1 MSCPGNISE
10 NPGKIASLDFL
21 LPKIR
26 PLQQDQMLRYDHL
39 RSLKQT
45 LPIEKTAV
53 YILMEPC
60 SQKNDVNNRLGL
72 SSSLLL
78 ENFHFTQAFI
88 GAGS

>member
-1 MSCPGNISE
+1 MCLMSCPGNISE

-26 PLQQDQMLRYDHL
+26 ALQQDQMLRYGHL

-53 YILMEPC
+53 FT
-60 SQKNDVNNRLGL
+60 DVNNRLGL
-72 SSSLLL
+72 SSCLLL
-78 ENFHFTQAFI
+78 ENFHFRQAFI